1 MYDEPPDPEPN
12 PCPFCEHEL
21 GYGEGCAHCQL
32 AERFASEE
40 SAHLTLRHR
49 LACRAR
55 NLAWLPVGVEF
66 QARRAEGIAL
76 LLDAAGLK
84 MPEHYLAQARGTM
97 VGEYGE
103 HAPSRYNDAKH
114 YSETVPD
121 ADIVERFMAW
131 AHGEAVAA
139 APAGYTGEI
148 LSAKS
153 ATHADQ
159 IWWGHD
165 DNGTPRV
172 FTHAEKLQGRC
183 GGGGSTQWG
192 CTLRETIEKALD
204 AEAKGASFWLE
215 FFQEYLKPPKTL
227 VPPEDPRYVRGGCQ
241 PKVSFVVGTTA
252 YTAYPGQHKSEH
264 DRGRMLGF
272 GGAEWTVRLADGREF
287 FTDNNWHRGTV
298 PPHLRKLMPSN
309 AVFVTKQIPQDEPAP
324 EPATT
329 A

>member
-1 MYDEPPDPEPN
+1 MYDDGPPDPEPN
-12 PCPFCEHEL
+12 PCTFCEAEL
-21 GYGEGCAHCQL
+21 GYGEGCDHCAMAEKL
-32 AERFASEE
+32 ATAE
-40 SAHLTLRHR
+40 STLSTLKHR

-55 NLAWLPVGVEF
+55 NLAWLPAGVEF

-76 LLDAAGLK
+76 LLDLAGLK
-84 MPEHYLAQARGTM
+84 LPADYLAQARAAM

-103 HAPSRYNDAKH
+103 HTPSRYNKVKH
-114 YSETVPD
+114 HSEQVPD
-121 ADIVERFMAW
+121 AEIVERFMAW

-139 APAGYTGEI
+139 APALYTGEI
-148 LSAKS
+148 LSAKA

-159 IWWGHD
+159 LWWGHD

-172 FTHAEKLQGRC
+172 FSHAEKLQGGR
-183 GGGGSTQWG
+183 GGGSTQWG

-204 AEAKGASFWLE
+204 AEARHAEFWLE
-215 FFQEYLKPPKTL
+215 FYREYLKPPANL
-227 VPPEDPRYVRGGCQ
+227 VPREDPRYVFGGDQ

-264 DRGRMLGF
+264 GGSRMLGF

-309 AVFVTKQIPQDEPAP
+309 AVFAAKQLQADEPAP
-324 EPATT
+324 EAAT